1 MSTSTRIVSDHQGP
15 SSDQGIQDSGP
26 DHALALRTQMHTGA
40 GRQADRRTDGRTDRQ
55 KDRYK

>member
-1 MSTSTRIVSDHQGP
+1 MSTSTRIVRDHQGP

-40 GRQADRRTDGRTDRQ
+40 GRQAGRRTDGRTDRQ